1 MDIQTPAYHNP
12 VMLRESLDGLNINPD
27 GVYVDV
33 TFGGGGHSKA
43 ILSELSE
50 KGRLYAFD
58 QDEDVLSNIPD
69 DKRFKLLPF
78 NFRFLKQSLRLDRV
92 KEVDG
97 ILADLGVS
105 SHQFDTAERGFSFRF
120 DAELDMRM
128 NQTGIL
134 TAKEILNTYSP
145 EKLQDVF
152 GFFGEV
158 RNARTLANAIV
169 DSRQNKKFE
178 RISELLQAIEPF
190 VKGKENRYLSQV
202 FQALRMEVNDE
213 IGALKEFLEQAAD
226 LLKTDGRLVVLTY
239 HSLEDRLV
247 KNFIKHGNFEDEP
260 DKDAY
265 GNYTCNLRAINKKP
279 LTPTEQETALNP
291 RSRSAKLR
299 IAKKIAES

>member
-12 VMLRESLDGLNINPD
+12 VMLGESLEGLKINPD

-43 ILSELSE
+43 ILSGLSD

-58 QDEDVLSNIPD
+58 QDEDVLNNVPKD
-69 DKRFKLLPF
+69 DRFKLLPF
-78 NFRFLKQSLRLDRV
+78 NFRFLKQSLRLERV
-92 KEVDG
+92 REVDG

-120 DAELDMRM
+120 DAMLDMRM
-128 NQTGIL
+128 NQTGLL
-134 TAKEILNTYSP
+134 TAKDVLNTYTA
-145 EKLQDVF
+145 EKLQDIF
-152 GFFGEV
+152 GFYGEV

-169 DSRQNKKFE
+169 QARQNKKFE
-178 RISELLQAIEPF
+178 RISDLLQAVEPF
-190 VKGKENRYLSQV
+190 IKGKENRYLSQV

-226 LLKTDGRLVVLTY
+226 MLKVGGRLVVLTY

-247 KNFIKHGNFEDEP
+247 KNMVKHGGFEDEP
-260 DKDAY
+260 EKDAF
-265 GNYTCNLRAINKKP
+265 GNFSCKLKAVNKKP
-279 LTPTEQETALNP
+279 MTPAQNEIEANP

-299 IAKKIAES
+299 IAERTED